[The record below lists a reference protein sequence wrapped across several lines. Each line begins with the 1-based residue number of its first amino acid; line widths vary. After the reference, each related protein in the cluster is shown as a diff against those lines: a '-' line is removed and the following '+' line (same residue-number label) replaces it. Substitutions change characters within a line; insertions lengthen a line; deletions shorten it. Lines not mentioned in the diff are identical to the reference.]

1 MLGKLK
7 KLCVWLLK
15 KFVNMENKTDKIQ
28 EVKNWDTITKW
39 ILGIAAFLLIFAFIA
54 PALFVSKAF
63 TPKLDFSQTGPIGD
77 TLGGIMNPFIALV
90 GILLTFLAFYMQIKA
105 NQIQKQLFLD
115 GLKAEKEKE
124 TELEKKDALYKL
136 SLLTLDLE
144 IILTDIGS
152 KAEKIRTF
160 FENER
165 AKPYDANLLYRTP
178 SKKYTRILDLDR
190 LSIYKGFKLFL
201 SRDEKWIKAFGNLY
215 NTLDYMPPFFDEVYK
230 IYDNHSKVKLEKKT
244 EVTKLLIRFN
254 NMGSQLLTAYK
265 FEHNNIDYLNYP
277 ASKIVNQAISKY
289 YEIIGKNY
297 DEGGNFI
304 SETDYDEF
312 SNDMLKP
319 FIANYLEQREDPVNF
334 DRRLEPIAQEA
345 SNVRKQI
352 HLIKQESL
360 WFANNVE
367 NQYNSLM
374 VDEGDLKSTHTV
386 IKEIHDFISKGLKI

>member
-115 GLKAEKEKE
+115 GLKTEKEKE